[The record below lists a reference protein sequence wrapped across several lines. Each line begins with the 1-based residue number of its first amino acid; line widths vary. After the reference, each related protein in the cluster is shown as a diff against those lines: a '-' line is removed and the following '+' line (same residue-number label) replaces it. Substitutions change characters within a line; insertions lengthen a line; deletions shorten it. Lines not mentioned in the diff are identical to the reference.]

1 METPQPPTL
10 AGQRLLLRPVTPED
24 YPVLHRWETD
34 VATLYLWQPQTAL
47 LGYEEFVER
56 RRSGNQGLHVQLLVT
71 EREGG
76 QPVGTVFSFDVS
88 LVNGYGSLGIYLEPG
103 CVGRGLGVEAGYL
116 FVGYLMAYYPLRKLY
131 TDIYAYNERSLRL
144 ADRLGFVVEGTLR
157 AHRWFDHRYW
167 DLYKLALYREAWERF
182 RAAYQ
187 P

>member
-1 METPQPPTL
+1 MDAPQPPTL
-10 AGQRLLLRPVTPED
+10 TGPHIRLRPLTAED

-34 VATLYLWQPQTAL
+34 VETLYLWQPQTAV

-56 RRSGNQGLHVQLLVT
+56 RRNGNQGVHVQMLVVA
-71 EREGG
+71 REGG
-76 QPVGTVFSFDVS
+76 RPLGTVFSFDVS
-88 LVNGYGSLGIYLEPG
+88 LVHGYGSLGVYLEPSS
-103 CVGRGLGVEAGYL
+103 VGRGLGVEAGYL

-144 ADRLGFVVEGTLR
+144 AGRLGFVVEGTLR
-157 AHRWFDHRYW
+157 AHRWFADRYW

-182 RAAYQ
+182 KATYQ